1 MERSYTYNRKETSK
15 KYWFTLLCN
24 TVLHEES
31 LKTIYFSYVHYY
43 LNYDNI
49 VWVSTYYAKPNKM
62 HYQQKHAAQ
71 HIFSH
76 SRPLLQLFNA
86 INVYQISLY
95 QYLNFM
101 YKFNNKQTFI
111 IFLWSHW
118 KTCPSIS
125 YSVFENQ
132 FQFEKVIFEYY

>member
-111 IFLWSHW
+111 IFL
-118 KTCPSIS
+118 
-125 YSVFENQ
+125 
-132 FQFEKVIFEYY
+132 